1 VTIAAGRDAFVADM
15 QADLDAEFLDE
26 VRQIAD
32 KVAAEHA
39 EDVDKNARFPRETV
53 DALKGIGAL
62 SAFISPEL
70 GGRGVSF
77 GALAEACFILG
88 RRCGA
93 SAMVFAMHQIQAVT
107 LARHAAGQP
116 FFTEYLRRL
125 CAEQRLIASVTSEVG
140 TGGDMGSSIAA
151 VTPAEDGVSFSK
163 QAPTVSYGA
172 YADDLL
178 TTLRRTPDSEPGDQ
192 VIVLTHADQHE
203 LDPQGTWDPF
213 GMRGTCSPGYVVSA
227 TFGAEQVVDQP
238 FSQIAPQSMVPVSHV
253 LWSHLWLGIATDAFD
268 RARAFVRA
276 AAKRTPGV
284 TPPAATKL
292 SHVMGDLQLLRGEV
306 KAGLADYV
314 EHFDDPDWLM
324 TVGAA
329 LRFNNLKIA
338 ASDQAPRIC
347 QGAMSVSGIVGYKN
361 DTPFAVGR
369 HLRDSMSA
377 CLMIANDRIHATNA
391 GLLLIAKDV

>member
-1 VTIAAGRDAFVADM
+1 MTLVEGRDAFVGGVPEDADALFLE
-15 QADLDAEFLDE
+15 QIRHIAEE
-26 VRQIAD
+26 VAS
-32 KVAAEHA
+32 KHAA
-39 EDVDKNARFPRETV
+39 DVDEKARFPKESIE
-53 DALKGIGAL
+53 ALKEAGAL
-62 SAFISPEL
+62 SAFLSPDL

-77 GALAEACFILG
+77 AALAEACFILG
-88 RRCGA
+88 KRCGA
-93 SAMVFAMHQIQAVT
+93 SAMVFAMHQIQLVT
-107 LARHAAGQP
+107 LARHGRGQP
-116 FFTEYLRRL
+116 FFEDYLRRL
-125 CAEQRLIASVTSEVG
+125 AAEQRLIASVTSEIG

-151 VTPAEDGVSFSK
+151 VTPTDGAFSFSK

-192 VIVLTHADQHE
+192 VVALTSADQHT

-227 TFGAEQVVDQP
+227 SFGGDQVVEQP
-238 FSQIAPQSMVPVSHV
+238 FSQIAPQSMVPVSHI

-268 RARAFVRA
+268 RSRAFVRA
-276 AAKRTPGV
+276 QAKRTPGV
-284 TPPAATKL
+284 TPTAATRL

-314 EHFDDPDWLM
+314 EHFDDAEWLM
-324 TVGAA
+324 TMAAA

-347 QGAMSVSGIVGYKN
+347 QGAMGVTGIVGYKN

-391 GLLLIAKDV
+391 SLLLIAKDV